1 MGQVPEMEPLQPQSA
16 IRRIGHLPN
25 YELCPGDSKK
35 NKAKRQ
41 ATKGDRSVEARVRL
55 SLFFYKIK

>member
-1 MGQVPEMEPLQPQSA
+1 MEPLQPQSA